1 VKDNTLLLMT
11 AELGLMVMAV
21 AGLLT
26 GNEQLAYTAS
36 GAFVGVLAGHL
47 NGRQTA

>member
-21 AGLLT
+21 AGLFA
-26 GNEQLAYTAS
+26 GQEQLARSWVCSRAI
-36 GAFVGVLAGHL
+36 
-47 NGRQTA
+47 